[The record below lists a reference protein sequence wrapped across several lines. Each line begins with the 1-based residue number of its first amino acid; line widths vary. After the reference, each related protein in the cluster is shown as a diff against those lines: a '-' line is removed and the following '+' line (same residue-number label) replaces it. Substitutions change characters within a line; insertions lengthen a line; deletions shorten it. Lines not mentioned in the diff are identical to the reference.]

1 MSKRKRE
8 RKFVKR
14 GNDYRHKFCGGGLMI
29 SARGYRRLP
38 LGFGFSGGDPRF
50 RVDYVNQPL
59 VKGFCLKCGAKG
71 EFAGKVRK
79 RVYTKFPKVGA
90 K

>member
-1 MSKRKRE
+1 MAKRPNEFKR
-8 RKFVKR
+8 R
-14 GNDYRHKFCGGGLMI
+14 GNEYFHKFCGGELAI
-29 SARGYRRLP
+29 TARGYRRLP
-38 LGFGFSGGDPRF
+38 LGFGFAGGDSRF